1 MNLLQNAQ
9 LILGNHSTPW
19 PIWCIHPAGDATVS
33 ALATLIIT
41 IVSSQ
46 SPPFAVLPGDTFRDR
61 ILQRGVARIEAGSPF
76 MVETAAEAKRLQ
88 PLWRQRLLASLGL
101 DPLPART
108 DLKAR
113 VTKKFETE
121 TVRVENI
128 VFESAPGLFVTGNLY
143 LPLKANDRSPA
154 VLYVCGHATEVR
166 AEKTP
171 EGSKRVA
178 YGSKVPYQHHGQW
191 FAEHGFACF
200 VIDTLQLGEIEG
212 LHHGTY
218 REGMWWWQSRGY
230 TPAGVEL
237 WNAMRAL
244 DYLQSR
250 PEIDS
255 SRMGVTGRSG
265 GGATSWWLASTDE
278 RVKAAVPVAG
288 LSDLRGH
295 VLSGE
300 QAPMLRGCVTGHCD
314 CMYFHN
320 VGGLDYSHVIALC
333 APRAVLLGNSDL
345 DPIFPVG
352 GYRRPAAAAQHVFN
366 LLGASDKFA
375 LLETKGGHTDTPELR
390 NGAFKWFKR
399 WLMDD
404 STPVEQPV
412 RPRLD
417 AKELKVL
424 TTIPAEQRN
433 TTAHE
438 WFVPAAEIPTP
449 ADTAS
454 ALAFVQTAGPAL
466 LRNLREQT
474 FAAWPQRPPTD
485 APLLIARV
493 IQGKSIL
500 ERLDIAT
507 EEGLWLPIVTLAGSG
522 PAKACELRL
531 LDEADWNEWASRL
544 FSTVESG
551 KAPANIEAPPQT
563 VVVMLPCRGIGP
575 TRWNDTQPFG
585 LKTAGPFMMDRRLAL
600 LGETVA
606 SGRVWDIVRVAG
618 ILNEIPATTNLEI
631 HVVARGELAVCATYA
646 MLYSPAV
653 RKADFSSPPISHRN
667 GSTMLHVMKLMDIPH
682 ATGLAAAMGNRTVN
696 LTVPEAKDWAWTESL
711 TRLANQGK
719 IVIKS
724 GSGNAQ

>member
-1 MNLLQNAQ
+1 M
-9 LILGNHSTPW
+9 T
-19 PIWCIHPAGDATVS
+19 
-33 ALATLIIT
+33 ALATLIIAL
-41 IVSSQ
+41 VSSQ
-46 SPPFAVLPGDTFRDR
+46 SPPFATLPGDAFRDR
-61 ILQRGVARIEAGSPF
+61 ILERGVARIEAGSPSTI
-76 MVETAAEAKRLQ
+76 ESAAEAKRLQ
-88 PLWRQRLLASLGL
+88 PLWRQRLLRSLGL

-113 VTKKFETE
+113 VTKKFQTD
-121 TVRVENI
+121 TARVENI
-128 VFESAPGLFVTGNLY
+128 VFESAPGLYVTGNLY
-143 LPLKANDRSPA
+143 LPLKEQGRIPA
-154 VLYVCGHATEVR
+154 ILYVCGHATEVR
-166 AEKTP
+166 TEKTP
-171 EGSKRVA
+171 EGDKRVA

-191 FAEHGFACF
+191 FAEHGFACL

-255 SRMGVTGRSG
+255 LRMGVTGRSG

-404 STPVEQPV
+404 TTPVEQPV

-424 TTIPAEQRN
+424 TTIPADQRN

-438 WFVPAAEIPTP
+438 WFAPAAHHPVPAN
-449 ADTAS
+449 TAS
-454 ALAFVQTAGPAL
+454 ARRFVETEGPAL
-466 LRNLREQT
+466 VRKLRDQT

-485 APLLIARV
+485 APRLIARV

-531 LDEADWNEWASRL
+531 VDEADWNEWANRL
-544 FSTVESG
+544 FSAVESG
-551 KAPANIEAPPQT
+551 KAPGNIEAPPET
-563 VVVMLPCRGIGP
+563 VVVILPCRGIGP
-575 TRWNDTQPFG
+575 TRWNDSQPFG
-585 LKTAGPFMMDRRLAL
+585 LKTAGPFMMDRRMAL

-618 ILNEIPATTNLEI
+618 MLREIPTTTDLKI
-631 HVVARGELAVCATYA
+631 HVVASGDLAVCAAHA
-646 MLYSPAV
+646 MLFNPDIRQAT
-653 RKADFSSPPISHRN
+653 FSSPPVSHRK
-667 GSTMLHVMKLMDIPH
+667 GPAMLHVLKIMDVPQV
-682 ATGLAAAMGNRTVN
+682 TGMAAALGNRTITVA
-696 LTVPEAKDWAWTESL
+696 VPEANDWVWAESL

-719 IVIKS
+719 LTIKPS
-724 GSGNAQ
+724 GSKVD